1 MVTGPFFYYEFSTPF
16 KVRMNGRRMRDLMSH
31 DRGPQLRKTSK
42 KSDHSVTTTTT
53 ATTADP
59 SLVRDQSI
67 RYHTKK
73 REKDLTRTLLII
85 CFSYVVCVLPAS
97 LLAIFNPMPPCWNMP
112 ELHVAFYVIFWS
124 ETLKFLDYFR
134 KVKGQRFSELP
145 MHYNCKRYVSA
156 CKASLLTGS
165 R

>member
-1 MVTGPFFYYEFSTPF
+1 MLLSLGHFFYHEFSTPF

-31 DRGPQLRKTSK
+31 DRGPQLRK

-53 ATTADP
+53 TTDP

-124 ETLKFLDYFR
+124 EKHFFFNLYNLDI
-134 KVKGQRFSELP
+134 
-145 MHYNCKRYVSA
+145 
-156 CKASLLTGS
+156 
-165 R
+165 